1 MLLHLNMVGVAATS
15 GSTCSSLALK
25 VSHVLEAI
33 GIEPVWAQGSLV
45 FSLGIK
51 NTQEDIAYFLD
62 ELPRIVE
69 ALRRLSPMVAK

>member
-1 MLLHLNMVGVAATS
+1 
-15 GSTCSSLALK
+15 LK

-33 GIEPVWAQGSLV
+33 GIEPMWAQGSLV

-51 NTQEDIAYFLD
+51 STQEDIAYFLD

-69 ALRRLSPMVAK
+69 ALRRISPIVAK